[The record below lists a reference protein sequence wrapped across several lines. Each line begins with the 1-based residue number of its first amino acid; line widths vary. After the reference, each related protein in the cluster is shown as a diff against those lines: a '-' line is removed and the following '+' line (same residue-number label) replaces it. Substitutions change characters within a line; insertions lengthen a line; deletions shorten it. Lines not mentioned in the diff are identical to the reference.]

1 MSIYKNGQKVLG
13 SIVAIDDNHIKEVA
27 NADRNIKTYTTLE
40 SLGLSSGCSVEDI
53 FSALPDNS
61 YCEIGCSSSAGSGL
75 YVVTNVPTETS
86 STYGLLS
93 IRKLNKTRFSLEYK
107 FSGGG
112 ILLPNT
118 LYIGTLKGNDA
129 SGLTWDK
136 VCTTTIEDV
145 STTPVA
151 TQNLGEGYVSYN
163 IINGICTIA
172 LNSIKVTSNALQ
184 YITTEAINLPA
195 QSINNS
201 WYQIFSTSG
210 DVGFVRV
217 VDGKIQTFNNFDTTK
232 NYHGTFSYKVAEI

>member
-1 MSIYKNGQKVLG
+1 MSIYKNGNKVMG
-13 SIVAIDDNHIKEVA
+13 SITAIDDNHIKEVA

-40 SLGLSSGCSVEDI
+40 QLGLTAPVTTGEI
-53 FSALPDNS
+53 FNVMPDNS
-61 YCEIGCSSSAGSGL
+61 IARIPSTINTDTIISD
-75 YVVTNVPTETS
+75 VP
-86 STYGLLS
+86 YP
-93 IRKLNKTRFSLEYK
+93 Y
-107 FSGGG
+107 G
-112 ILLPNT
+112 ILLIDKSYSDRFDIEFKKSHGSSNLGDT
-118 LYIGTLKGNDA
+118 KWIGQLKGSDG

-145 STTPVA
+145 STTSVA

-195 QSINNS
+195 QAINNS

-217 VDGKIQTFNNFDTTK
+217 VDGKIQTFNNFDATK
-232 NYHGTFSYKVAEI
+232 NYHGTFSYKVAES